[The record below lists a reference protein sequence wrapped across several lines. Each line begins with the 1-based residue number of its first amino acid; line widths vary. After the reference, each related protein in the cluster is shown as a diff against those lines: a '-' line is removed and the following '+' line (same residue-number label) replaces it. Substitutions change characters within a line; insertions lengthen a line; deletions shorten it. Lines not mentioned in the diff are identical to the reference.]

1 MTSKQLYSDVSAM
14 GFQRGFSDGGDES
27 SVFITAV
34 NRALDTLSAR
44 FPLRTTLELSC
55 KAPTVLLKDGPITL
69 EGMRTVRREAPGAR
83 SVSIEGAHGVR
94 VRFHE
99 NGGCVREEVLGSED
113 SSERV
118 FLSHRFEPGALP
130 AVELEGEHAELY
142 ELLFFEEAHAC
153 AKGRRTHLHETDF
166 LLDTL
171 AEGALDL
178 ATPPVLYLQG
188 GGVYTLTEGKDY
200 RLSDP
205 LTLTLPSGK
214 GERLRVCLRRRY
226 RRFTPDTE
234 TIDVHPDGAHLL
246 PLLTAA
252 YALLDTDSEKA
263 LYYLA
268 LYRENLPKA
277 VRLSRERTTRETLT
291 LNGW

>member
-14 GFQRGFSDGGDES
+14 GFERGFSDGGDNDTA
-27 SVFITAV
+27 FIAAV

-44 FPLRTTLELSC
+44 FPLRTVLELSC
-55 KAPTVLLKDGPITL
+55 KTPTLLSQDERITL
-69 EGMRTVRREAPGAR
+69 QAGKTVRREAEGAKG
-83 SVSIEGAHGVR
+83 VSLEGAHGVR
-94 VRFHE
+94 VRFYE
-99 NGGCVREEVLGSED
+99 GGACVREETLGEPQ

-118 FLSHRFEPGALP
+118 FASHVFTSDALP
-130 AVELEGEHAELY
+130 AVELEGDCAEVF
-142 ELLFFEEAHAC
+142 ELLFFAEPYAASD
-153 AKGRRTHLHETDF
+153 GRRTHRRETDF
-166 LLDTL
+166 LLDIL

-178 ATPPVLYLQG
+178 STPPVLYLNG

-200 RLSDP
+200 RLSHP
-205 LTLTLPSGK
+205 LTLTLPNGK
-214 GERLRVCLRRRY
+214 GERLRVSLRRNY
-226 RRFTPDTE
+226 RRFTPDSPSP
-234 TIDVHPDGAHLL
+234 DVHPDGEHLL

-252 YALLDTDSEKA
+252 YALLDTDSDKA

-277 VRLSRERTTRETLT
+277 VKLSRERTTREALT